1 MKKGLQTIGHWTPFA
16 FCALISY
23 IALYASR
30 SLNAEWWMGPFLS
43 FLPMCFFFVGAATWQ
58 TQKEVREL
66 RKQVTDLQAKQVS
79 SHATA

>member
-1 MKKGLQTIGHWTPFA
+1 MKPTLQTIGHWTPFV
-16 FCALISY
+16 FCALISS

-66 RKQVTDLQAKQVS
+66 RKQLADLQAKQIG